1 MSKETTPDVATA
13 NPTDELR
20 QQAKAVREDLG
31 QLGRAATNV
40 AQEKLG
46 EAKRYADE
54 YLDQGKQKATEIEDQ
69 LEEYI
74 RNKPLKSVL
83 IAAGAGALIGYLL
96 GRK

>member
-1 MSKETTPDVATA
+1 MSKETTPDVAA
-13 NPTDELR
+13 AGSTDELR
-20 QQAKAVREDLG
+20 QHAKAVREDLG

-40 AQEKLG
+40 AHEKLG

-54 YLDQGKQKATEIEDQ
+54 NLEQGKQKASEIEDQ

>member
-1 MSKETTPDVATA
+1 MSKETTPDVAEVGA
-13 NPTDELR
+13 PAEIH
-20 QQAKAVREDLG
+20 QHAKAVREDLG
-31 QLGRAATNV
+31 QLGRAAKNV

-46 EAKRYADE
+46 EARRYADE
-54 YLDQGKQKATEIEDQ
+54 HLDQGKQKASEIEDQ

-74 RNKPLKSVL
+74 RNKPLKSML

>member
-1 MSKETTPDVATA
+1 MSKETTPDVAEA
-13 NPTDELR
+13 SSTDELR
-20 QQAKAVREDLG
+20 QHVKTVREDLG

-40 AQEKLG
+40 AREKLD
-46 EAKRYADE
+46 EAKRHADE
-54 YLDQGKQKATEIEDQ
+54 HLDQGKQKASEIEDQ

>member
-1 MSKETTPDVATA
+1 MSKETSSDVATA
-13 NPTDELR
+13 SSADELR
-20 QQAKAVREDLG
+20 EHAKAVREDLG
-31 QLGRAATNV
+31 QLGRAAKNV

-46 EAKRYADE
+46 EARRYADE
-54 YLDQGKQKATEIEDQ
+54 HLDQGKQKASEIEDQ

-74 RNKPLKSVL
+74 RNKPLKSML

>member
-1 MSKETTPDVATA
+1 MSKETTPDVAA
-13 NPTDELR
+13 AGSTDELR
-20 QQAKAVREDLG
+20 QHVKTVREDLG
-31 QLGRAATNV
+31 QLGRAAKNV

-46 EAKRYADE
+46 EARRYADE
-54 YLDQGKQKATEIEDQ
+54 HLDQGKQKASEIEDQ

>member
-1 MSKETTPDVATA
+1 MSKETSPDVAA
-13 NPTDELR
+13 ADSTDELR
-20 QQAKAVREDLG
+20 QHVKTVREDLG
-31 QLGRAATNV
+31 QLGRAAKNV

-46 EAKRYADE
+46 EARRYADE
-54 YLDQGKQKATEIEDQ
+54 HLDQGKQKASEIEDQ

-74 RNKPLKSVL
+74 RNQPLKSIL

>member
-1 MSKETTPDVATA
+1 MSKETTPDVAA
-13 NPTDELR
+13 ADSTDELS
-20 QQAKAVREDLG
+20 QHVKTVREDLG
-31 QLGRAATNV
+31 QLGRAAKNV

-46 EAKRYADE
+46 EARRYADE
-54 YLDQGKQKATEIEDQ
+54 HLDQGKQKASEIEDQ

-74 RNKPLKSVL
+74 RTKPLKSVL